1 MNKDAELLAEAYQKV
16 LEEAKHCKAA
26 MEGCDCDDCK
36 ECEENQTVDEA
47 KHAKPDYI
55 DIDKDGNKKESMKKA
70 AADKKSGKDDNADKK
85 GKLTQAEN
93 RERFKKMVAGK
104 KKSMHKENAEMG
116 QAYETI
122 LEFKQINKKFARRY
136 NKVTAAMLKAQPG
149 SEEYGALKTE
159 REDLVAILRDHDQTP
174 KDLEAFLVKK
184 ERSNPLPDVQD
195 PQSANQYR
203 DNSYSDT
210 ADIPSAENEYEA
222 DMHAPQSEVAQ
233 MPPDAPTPQELRAAQ
248 ASTSQYVTR
257 NA

>member
-1 MNKDAELLAEAYQKV
+1 MNKDAELLAEAYQRV

-26 MEGCDCDDCK
+26 IDGCDCDKCE
-36 ECEENQTVDEA
+36 ECEDNQAVNEA
-47 KHAKPDYI
+47 KKSRRP
-55 DIDKDGNKKESMKKA
+55 DKDGDGVPDW
-70 AADKKSGKDDNADKK
+70 ADKKSGKDDNADKK

-184 ERSNPLPDVQD
+184 EKITLYLMYRILRQLISIGIVHILILLIYLLQKMNMRQTCTHLNQRLLKCLPMLQ
-195 PQSANQYR
+195 
-203 DNSYSDT
+203 
-210 ADIPSAENEYEA
+210 
-222 DMHAPQSEVAQ
+222 
-233 MPPDAPTPQELRAAQ
+233 LLKK
-248 ASTSQYVTR
+248 
-257 NA
+257 

>member
-26 MEGCDCDDCK
+26 MEGCDCDKCE
-36 ECEENQTVDEA
+36 ECEKNQTVDESKKKDHTGDGKKDFDDVKVARMVASGMSKEEAVA
-47 KHAKPDYI
+47 KV
-55 DIDKDGNKKESMKKA
+55 
-70 AADKKSGKDDNADKK
+70 SGK
-85 GKLTQAEN
+85 
-93 RERFKKMVAGK
+93 K

-184 ERSNPLPDVQD
+184 EKNNPLPDVQD
-195 PQSANQYR
+195 PQTANQYR
-203 DNSYSDT
+203 DSSYSDT

-233 MPPDAPTPQELRAAQ
+233 MPPDAPAPQEVRAAQ
-248 ASTSQYVTR
+248 ASTSQYIPR

>member
-1 MNKDAELLAEAYQKV
+1 MNKDAELLAEAYQRV

-26 MEGCDCDDCK
+26 IDGCDCDKCE
-36 ECEENQTVDEA
+36 ECEDNQAVNEA
-47 KHAKPDYI
+47 KKSRRP
-55 DIDKDGNKKESMKKA
+55 DKDGDGVPDY
-70 AADKKSGKDDNADKK
+70 ADKKSGEDDNADKK

-104 KKSMHKENAEMG
+104 KKSMHKENAVMG
-116 QAYETI
+116 EAYETI

-184 ERSNPLPDVQD
+184 EKSNPLPDVQD
-195 PQSANQYR
+195 PQTANQYR
-203 DNSYSDT
+203 DSSYSDT

-233 MPPDAPTPQELRAAQ
+233 MPPDAPAPQEVRAAQ

>member
-26 MEGCDCDDCK
+26 MEGCDCDKCE
-36 ECEENQTVDEA
+36 ECEENQTVDESKKKDHTGDGKKDFDDVKVARMVASGMSKEEAVA
-47 KHAKPDYI
+47 KV
-55 DIDKDGNKKESMKKA
+55 
-70 AADKKSGKDDNADKK
+70 SGK
-85 GKLTQAEN
+85 
-93 RERFKKMVAGK
+93 K

-174 KDLEAFLVKK
+174 KDLEAYLVKK
-184 ERSNPLPDVQD
+184 EKSNPLPDVQD
-195 PQSANQYR
+195 PQTANQYR
-203 DNSYSDT
+203 DSSYSDT
-210 ADIPSAENEYEA
+210 ADIPSTENEYEA

-233 MPPDAPTPQELRAAQ
+233 MPPDAPAPQEVRAAQ
-248 ASTSQYVTR
+248 ASTSQYIPR

>member
-26 MEGCDCDDCK
+26 MEGCDCDDCE
-36 ECEENQTVDEA
+36 ECEENQTVSEA
-47 KHAKPDYI
+47 KKSKKPDA
-55 DIDKDGNKKESMKKA
+55 DGDGVPDW
-70 AADKKSGKDDNADKK
+70 ADKKSGKDDNADKK

-184 ERSNPLPDVQD
+184 ERNNPLPDVQD
-195 PQSANQYR
+195 PQTANQYR
-203 DNSYSDT
+203 DSSYSDT

-233 MPPDAPTPQELRAAQ
+233 MPPDAPAPQEVRAAQ

>member
-1 MNKDAELLAEAYQKV
+1 MNKDAELLAEAYQRV

-26 MEGCDCDDCK
+26 IDGCDCDKCE
-36 ECEENQTVDEA
+36 ECEDNQAVNEA
-47 KHAKPDYI
+47 KKSRRP
-55 DIDKDGNKKESMKKA
+55 DKDGDGVPDY
-70 AADKKSGKDDNADKK
+70 ADKKSGEDDNADKK

-116 QAYETI
+116 EAYETI

-184 ERSNPLPDVQD
+184 EKSNPLPDVQD
-195 PQSANQYR
+195 PQTANQYR
-203 DNSYSDT
+203 DSSYSDT

-233 MPPDAPTPQELRAAQ
+233 MPPDAPAPQEVRAAQ

>member
-1 MNKDAELLAEAYQKV
+1 MNKDAELLAEAYQRV

-26 MEGCDCDDCK
+26 IDGCDCDKCE
-36 ECEENQTVDEA
+36 ECEDNQAVNEA
-47 KHAKPDYI
+47 KKSRRP
-55 DIDKDGNKKESMKKA
+55 DKDGDGVPDY
-70 AADKKSGKDDNADKK
+70 ADKKSGEDDNADKK

-116 QAYETI
+116 EAYETI

-184 ERSNPLPDVQD
+184 EKNNPLPDVQD
-195 PQSANQYR
+195 PQTANQYR
-203 DNSYSDT
+203 DSSYSDT

-233 MPPDAPTPQELRAAQ
+233 MPPDAPAPQEVRAAQ

>member
-1 MNKDAELLAEAYQKV
+1 MNKDAELLAEAYQRV

-26 MEGCDCDDCK
+26 MEGCDCDKCE
-36 ECEENQTVDEA
+36 ECEENQTVSEA
-47 KHAKPDYI
+47 KKSKKPDA
-55 DIDKDGNKKESMKKA
+55 DGDGVPDWT
-70 AADKKSGKDDNADKK
+70 DKKSGKDDNADKK

-122 LEFKQINKKFARRY
+122 LEFKHINKKFARRY

-149 SEEYGALKTE
+149 SEEYGALKSE

-174 KDLEAFLVKK
+174 KDLEAFLIKK
-184 ERSNPLPDVQD
+184 EKNNPLPDVQD
-195 PQSANQYR
+195 PQTANQYR

-210 ADIPSAENEYEA
+210 ADIPSAEYEYEA

-233 MPPDAPTPQELRAAQ
+233 MPPDAPAPQEVRAAQ

-257 NA
+257 TA